1 MYKVLIV
8 DDEFLARKLLQ
19 GYVEKMPELKLF
31 GTAQNA
37 FEAFT
42 FVKEH
47 TVDILLLD
55 IHMPDL
61 NGIELARTLKD
72 VPAII
77 FTTAYSEYALESYE
91 VSAVDYLLKPITLPR
106 FMQAIEKAIQKVGQR
121 RSATAPSASTASAS
135 SQTEEEPISDPNVS
149 RRDGG
154 ANPVGGQMPAVQDG
168 KGGSSEPAAS
178 SPTYMMVK
186 ADYRLYKINYAD
198 LLFIEGQHEYVSF
211 YTTGKRITALYS
223 LKSLEEQLPPD
234 QFVRVHKSYIV
245 SIANISEIE
254 QLTVTVAGQ
263 KIPIGG
269 SYRDHL
275 LARLGQP

>member
-19 GYVEKMPELKLF
+19 GYVEKIPELELV

-37 FEAFT
+37 FEAFS

-47 TVDILLLD
+47 PVDILLLD

-61 NGIELARTLKD
+61 NGIELARTLKN

-91 VSAVDYLLKPITLPR
+91 VSAVDYLLKPVALPR
-106 FMQAIEKAIQKVGQR
+106 FVQAIEKAIAR
-121 RSATAPSASTASAS
+121 ITT
-135 SQTEEEPISDPNVS
+135 QTTIAAVPHSLPTSD
-149 RRDGG
+149 
-154 ANPVGGQMPAVQDG
+154 
-168 KGGSSEPAAS
+168 
-178 SPTYMMVK
+178 TTHLIVK
-186 ADYRLYKINYAD
+186 ADYRLYKVNFDD
-198 LLFIEGQHEYVSF
+198 LLYIEGQHEYVSF

-223 LKSLEEQLPPD
+223 LKSLEEQLPAD
-234 QFVRVHKSYIV
+234 RFIRVHKSYIV
-245 SIANISEIE
+245 SIRHISEIE

-269 SYRDHL
+269 SYREQL
-275 LARLGQP
+275 LSRL